1 MAYKQFYDVDYT
13 STKTRIKTYLSQQTI
28 LKDYNFE
35 GSAISFWLNLVAYII
50 VYLNSIMNFFSNEM
64 FIQNAQL
71 EENIFKSAFSL
82 NYLPKRKSAA
92 KINLTAKNNM
102 LGSILIPKETA
113 ILIGNVIV
121 STIEDYTIAGNQT
134 QTITCYEG
142 EWVTFNHTYSGLD
155 FESIRLADKE
165 NIDHVLFAL
174 YVNGEK
180 WNSIYDNLN
189 YYQAKN
195 YFIRYLDNF
204 DINFDKK
211 NGIFS
216 IPEANDAIVIKYL
229 KTNGALYNG
238 LSINTNAIIKEAFEY
253 SEFLEITVND
263 HLKDGTDEESLGAI
277 AENAPL
283 FYSSAGRCVTEADYN
298 YTLRSLPLY
307 TNMADMIVYSSHK
320 DIVDFDEN
328 PVESLTTESKID
340 KGFFVFTGIRR
351 SIDANEN
358 RIHTFMTLEE
368 KNETINFFESYR
380 FMQVFGKYR
389 KPNILQ
395 IQPLITVKVTRDFDV
410 DKQIFNEAIKSFLE
424 SKIGFNSSFNK
435 SELISFI
442 KAFNYVVYCDIDFN
456 AIIKFGKP
464 LTALTLENVS
474 GFSVGE
480 TVTCGTATG
489 LIIEIKADKNILII
503 DRTST
508 TQFEVADDVT
518 NGTTTSEVTKIFNKT
533 IIRLFNKLSIPTS
546 RVGDEADIEDLLYD
560 GVTFGN
566 IEDYANMNSGY
577 IAFDDVFTF
586 DGFDSVELTVA
597 FNNTLNINL
606 ERETFLDFKKSIVTY
621 I

>member
-1 MAYKQFYDVDYT
+1 MAYKQFYDVDY
-13 STKTRIKTYLSQQTI
+13 SSVKTRIKTYLSQQTI

-35 GSAISFWLNLVAYII
+35 GSAISFWLNLVAYVV

-92 KINLTAKNNM
+92 RITLTVKNNKTSNIM
-102 LGSILIPKETA
+102 IPKETA
-113 ILIGNVIV
+113 ILIGSVLV
-121 STIEDYTIAGNQT
+121 STIEDHTILASQT
-134 QTITCYEG
+134 QTIECYEG
-142 EWVTFNHTYSGLD
+142 EWVTFTHTYTGTD
-155 FESIRLADKE
+155 FESIRLADRE
-165 NIDHVLFAL
+165 QIDQVLFAL

-204 DINFDKK
+204 DINFDKS
-211 NGIFS
+211 NGIFT
-216 IPEANDAIVIKYL
+216 IPDVGDEITIKYL

-238 LSINTNAIIKEAFEY
+238 LSINANATIKESFEHSNY
-253 SEFLEITVND
+253 LEISVND
-263 HLKDGTDEESLGAI
+263 YLKDGTDEEGLSAI

-320 DIVDFDEN
+320 DFVDFDEN
-328 PVESLTTESKID
+328 PVETLTTESKID
-340 KGFFVFTGIRR
+340 KGFFVFTGLRR
-351 SIDANEN
+351 SVDEDEVKT
-358 RIHTFMTLEE
+358 HTFMTLEE
-368 KNETINFFESYR
+368 KNQTIEFFDSYR

-395 IQPLITVKVTRDFDV
+395 IEPLITVKVTRDFDV
-410 DKQIFNEAIKSFLE
+410 DKQIFSEAIKTFLE

-435 SELISFI
+435 SELISFV
-442 KAFNYVVYCDIDFN
+442 KAFNYVIYCDVNFN
-456 AIIKFGKP
+456 ATVKFGKP
-464 LTALTLENVS
+464 LTALTLDAVN
-474 GFSVGE
+474 GYGVGE
-480 TVTCGTATG
+480 TLTSGTSTG
-489 LIIEIKADKNILII
+489 LILEVKRDKNIVIVE
-503 DRTST
+503 RTSVD
-508 TQFEVADDVT
+508 QFEVADIVT
-518 NGTTTSEVTKIFNKT
+518 NGSTTAEVEQIFNKNV
-533 IIRLFNKLSIPTS
+533 IRLFNKLVVPTS
-546 RVGDEADIEDLLYD
+546 RVGDEADIDDLVYD
-560 GVTFGN
+560 GVTFGD
-566 IEDYANMNSGY
+566 IEDYATMDTGY

-586 DGFDSVELTVA
+586 DGYDTVELTVA
-597 FNNTLNINL
+597 FDNNLNINL
-606 ERETFLDFKKSIVTY
+606 EREAFIDFKKAVITY